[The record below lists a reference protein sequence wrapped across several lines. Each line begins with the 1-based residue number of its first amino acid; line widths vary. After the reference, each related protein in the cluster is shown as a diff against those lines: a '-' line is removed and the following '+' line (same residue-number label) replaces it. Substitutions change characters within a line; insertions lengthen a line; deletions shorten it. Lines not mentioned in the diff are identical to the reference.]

1 MTLASAPMRVPAVV
15 VTYNRKDLLVEC
27 VEGLARQTHPVQ
39 RVIVVD
45 NASTDGTRE
54 ALAASGV
61 GERVHVDYVRLER
74 NGGGSEGFHYGVVEA
89 LKEDSDWIWVM
100 DDDCEPLPDALE
112 TLLTSNAAA
121 DPRTSAIGPKVTD
134 GDGVLLPMHRGRII
148 PRIPRL
154 PLVGATDEDYARP
167 EAEVG
172 FLSFVGPM
180 FRTSIVREMGPPP
193 RDWFIR
199 FEDLEY
205 SARAAEHGAIWL
217 VNTAVVLHKE
227 PVPMHKF
234 DGKALVRAFTDGI
247 PFDQL
252 WRTVYGMRNMLAG
265 GKAHGYVSPLAALS
279 YFAVQ
284 VVRTA
289 LFDERRLRAL
299 YLMAMYFTDGW
310 RGRFRNVPPHKWGA
324 LAHERDM
331 KGYIAREALRYDRDV
346 AAPPERLSARAAPA
360 TPAA

>member
-27 VEGLARQTHPVQ
+27 VEGLAKQTHPVT

-54 ALAASGV
+54 ALEASGV
-61 GERVHVDYVRLER
+61 GDRVHLDYVRLER

-89 LKEDSDWIWVM
+89 LKEESDWIWVM

-112 TLLTSNAAA
+112 KLLASKAVAN
-121 DPRTSAIGPKVTD
+121 PRVSAIGPKVTD
-134 GDGVLLPMHRGRII
+134 GNGVLLPMHRGRIVK
-148 PRIPRL
+148 RMPRL
-154 PLVGATDEDYARP
+154 PLVGATDEDYAPP
-167 EAEVG
+167 EQEVG

-180 FRTSIVREMGPPP
+180 FRTSVVREMGPPP

-217 VNTAVVLHKE
+217 VNDAVVLHKE
-227 PVPMHKF
+227 PVPMHKL
-234 DGKALVRAFTDGI
+234 DAKAMWRNFTDGI

-252 WRTVYGMRNMLAG
+252 WRTLYGMRNMLAG
-265 GKAHGYVSPLAALS
+265 GKAHGYVTPLTALS
-279 YFAVQ
+279 YFALQ
-284 VVRTA
+284 VVRSA
-289 LFDERRLRAL
+289 LFDKRRFRSV
-299 YLMAMYFTDGW
+299 YLMGMYFSDGW
-310 RGRFRNVPPHKWGA
+310 RGRFRNVPPQKWAA
-324 LAHERDM
+324 LEHERDI
-331 KGYIAREALRYDRDV
+331 KGYIAREQLRYDRDV
-346 AAPPERLSARAAPA
+346 AAAPERLGSPQPSAS
-360 TPAA
+360 PAA